1 MRGAPGDLFIEKQ
14 MKLRNLPITSFRDLG
29 RQWGLKI
36 ELFEGRLVVIA
47 PRWREALSTES
58 TFCKA
63 VVANGYLTERQMLR
77 AARRYRLGCTRQG
90 GVIFWQIDASD
101 ELYDG
106 KVMYYREDC
115 HRDKQR
121 HPTWVSTLLS
131 RRYQWTDADS
141 LTTRHCFFGLH
152 LLCHTYLTD
161 NTEIFGSLRVRTTQD
176 QPSDISHQTS
186 FRVTNKP
193 VCVVESEKSA
203 VILSEHFP
211 QNLWL
216 ATGGMGN
223 VQPDKF
229 HPLRGR
235 RVILFPDTDTEGKT
249 FKSWFDAA
257 QLVMQQ
263 IFWEDSPPITVSPL
277 LELHAT
283 PEQKAAKIDLVDF
296 LFDPP

>member
-1 MRGAPGDLFIEKQ
+1 MSAFSSQ
-14 MKLRNLPITSFRDLG
+14 TSA
-29 RQWGLKI
+29 I
-36 ELFEGRLVVIA
+36 
-47 PRWREALSTES
+47 S
-58 TFCKA
+58 
-63 VVANGYLTERQMLR
+63 
-77 AARRYRLGCTRQG
+77 
-90 GVIFWQIDASD
+90 
-101 ELYDG
+101 
-106 KVMYYREDC
+106 
-115 HRDKQR
+115 H
-121 HPTWVSTLLS
+121 
-131 RRYQWTDADS
+131 
-141 LTTRHCFFGLH
+141 
-152 LLCHTYLTD
+152 
-161 NTEIFGSLRVRTTQD
+161 
-176 QPSDISHQTS
+176 QPSDFSLQPSAISLQTSAFSHQTS

-229 HPLRGR
+229 HPLRGH

-296 LFDPP
+296 LFNPP